1 MKKIIFFDI
10 DGTLLDCPNGI
21 TEISPKVKQCIRELQ
36 NKGNYIFIASGR
48 PYAFISNEIL
58 EFGFDGFVLTNGA
71 QVIVRDELIYKQ
83 KIKEDIIK
91 ELTNNFEKHN
101 IQYMLQGEIYSYMKS
116 EYKEFYSFYD
126 SFNISRKYIKSE
138 YNLDK
143 IDVYKIEMLCT
154 NKDAVEY
161 CLSLQNDQF
170 DCNHNISHNI
180 FEMYS
185 SVETKASG
193 IMKVLNHLNI
203 PVENSYAFGD
213 GINDVEMLETV
224 GCGIAMGNASDEV
237 KNHAKEVTCEV
248 ENDGIAVGVEM
259 FIN

>member
-21 TEISPKVKQCIRELQ
+21 TEISQRVRNCIKAIQ
-36 NKGNYIFIASGR
+36 NEGNYIFIASGR

-116 EYKEFYSFYD
+116 EYKEFYDFYD
-126 SFNISRKYIKSE
+126 SFDISRKYIKGE
-138 YNLDK
+138 YNLDN
-143 IDVYKIEMLCT
+143 IDVYKIEMLCR

-161 CLSLQNDQF
+161 CLSLQNDKF

-185 SVETKASG
+185 NVETKASG

-203 PVENSYAFGD
+203 PLENSYAFGD
-213 GINDVEMLETV
+213 GINDIEMLETV

-237 KNHAKEVTCEV
+237 KSHAKEVTCEV
-248 ENDGIAVGVEM
+248 ENDGIAVGIEK